1 MLFPLLAERRIV
13 GCMSDISPSSSDQG
27 PEEGLS
33 LDQLSA
39 AFARAMAGQSEP
51 PGEWAG
57 QPAEA
62 DASDAVL
69 AEELSEASE
78 DLLPTIDD
86 QPPDDD
92 PCELSPRSIFEA
104 MLFVG
109 HPENE
114 PLTPGRAAELMRGVQ
129 ADEIPAL
136 VDELNRQY
144 ATEGCPYAIVGEG
157 SGYRLVLRR
166 PFRSI
171 QEQFYGRAR
180 EARLSQAAID
190 VLAIVAYRQPL
201 TLDEISALRGSPSN
215 HVVAQLVRRELL
227 RIDRSAGKRQPAQ
240 YHTTERFLRLFGM
253 ESVEDLPQA
262 DDLDSR

>member
-1 MLFPLLAERRIV
+1 MRDMPQ
-13 GCMSDISPSSSDQG
+13 SSSEPG

-39 AFARAMAGQSEP
+39 AFARAMAGQSESA
-51 PGEWAG
+51 GEWAS

-62 DASDAVL
+62 DPPDAVL
-69 AEELSEASE
+69 AEDLSDASE
-78 DLLPTIDD
+78 GLLPTIDD
-86 QPPDDD
+86 HPPDDD

-109 HPENE
+109 HPENK
-114 PLTPGRAAELMRGVQ
+114 PLTPGKAAELMRGVQ
-129 ADEIPAL
+129 PDEIPVL

-144 ATEGCPYAIVGEG
+144 AAEGCPYSIVGEG
-157 SGYRLVLRR
+157 PGYRLVLRKA
-166 PFRSI
+166 FRSI

-227 RIDRSAGKRQPAQ
+227 RIDRPGGRRQPAQ

>member
-1 MLFPLLAERRIV
+1 MHD
-13 GCMSDISPSSSDQG
+13 MSPSSSEPG

-51 PGEWAG
+51 AGEWAG

-62 DASDAVL
+62 DAPDAIS
-69 AEELSEASE
+69 AEELSDASE
-78 DLLPTIDD
+78 GLLPTIEDH
-86 QPPDDD
+86 PPDDD

-129 ADEIPAL
+129 TDEIPAL
-136 VDELNRQY
+136 VDELNCQY
-144 ATEGCPYAIVGEG
+144 AADGCPYTIVGEG
-157 SGYRLVLRR
+157 PGYRLVLRQ

-201 TLDEISALRGSPSN
+201 TLDRISELRGSPSN

-227 RIDRSAGKRQPAQ
+227 RLDRPAGKRQPAQ

-253 ESVEDLPQA
+253 DGLEDLPQA